1 MKDRIEMRVYR
12 SDGTSVAVVAD
23 IGSGHVRDYADLFAA
38 GFVPDTIN
46 EVLRGDDE

>member
-1 MKDRIEMRVYR
+1 MRVYR

-23 IGSGHVRDYADLFAA
+23 IGSGNVRDYADLFAAFLFAA